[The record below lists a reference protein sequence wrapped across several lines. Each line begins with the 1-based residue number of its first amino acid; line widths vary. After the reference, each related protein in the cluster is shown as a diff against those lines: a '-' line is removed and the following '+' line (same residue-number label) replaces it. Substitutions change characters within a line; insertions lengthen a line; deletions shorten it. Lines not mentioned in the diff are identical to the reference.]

1 MWYIAL
7 FVSYWSFLV
16 VAKSFK
22 MVRQSS
28 RQRGTWKHPAV
39 AGDTWVESRYSV
51 HTRTILSQLIVYYS
65 LRLLLLGLEFSLEAL
80 GHLRR
85 RWAGQPEVY
94 LH

>member
-51 HTRTILSQLIVYYS
+51 LVAMLTFVRSSLHCLIDLAFASEVTKPLSVD
-65 LRLLLLGLEFSLEAL
+65 G
-80 GHLRR
+80 
-85 RWAGQPEVY
+85 V
-94 LH
+94 